1 MNQESQQNHDALAR
15 RIGHSLEKAERHAS
29 RLRSTN
35 TRLLIFGVLN
45 SGVSTLVTGVTAAQG
60 PVVGEGIPGW
70 RMACAVGA
78 VFGFATTVSVGLNQQ
93 LKLGER
99 LSEANQCLGRLK
111 FLDVAMDT
119 GSRTWAEISEE
130 YEGILRTYPNIA
142 D

>member
-1 MNQESQQNHDALAR
+1 MSQESEQNHDALTR
-15 RIGHSLEKAERHAS
+15 RIRRSLEKAERHSS
-29 RLRSTN
+29 RLRNTN
-35 TRLLIFGVLN
+35 TRLLIFSVFN

-70 RMACAVGA
+70 RMACIVGA

-130 YEGILRTYPNIA
+130 YEEILRTYPNIA
-142 D
+142 G

>member
-1 MNQESQQNHDALAR
+1 MNQKSQQIHDALAR
-15 RIGHSLEKAERHAS
+15 RIRQSLEKAERHVS
-29 RLRSTN
+29 RLKSTN
-35 TRLLIFGVLN
+35 TRLLIFGVFN
-45 SGVSTLVTGVTAAQG
+45 SGVSTLVTGVTAAGG

-70 RMACAVGA
+70 RMACIVGA

-111 FLDVAMDT
+111 FLDVAIDT

-130 YEGILRTYPNIA
+130 YEEILRTYPNIA
-142 D
+142 G

>member
-1 MNQESQQNHDALAR
+1 MSGESQQNHDALAR
-15 RIGHSLEKAERHAS
+15 RIRQSLQKAERHAS
-29 RLRSTN
+29 RLKNTN
-35 TRLLIFGVLN
+35 TRLLIFGVFN
-45 SGVSTLVTGVTAAQG
+45 SGVSTLVTGVTAAGG

-70 RMACAVGA
+70 RMACIVGA

-111 FLDVAMDT
+111 FLDVAIDT

-130 YEGILRTYPNIA
+130 YEEILRTYPDIA
-142 D
+142 G

>member
-1 MNQESQQNHDALAR
+1 MSGESQQNHDALAR
-15 RIGHSLEKAERHAS
+15 RIRQSLEKVEQHAS
-29 RLRSTN
+29 RLKGTN
-35 TRLLIFGVLN
+35 TRLLVFGVFN
-45 SGVSTLVTGVTAAQG
+45 SGVSTLVTGVTAAGG

-70 RMACAVGA
+70 RMACIVGA

-119 GSRTWAEISEE
+119 GSRTWTEISEE
-130 YEGILRTYPNIA
+130 YEEILRTYPNIA
-142 D
+142 G

>member
-1 MNQESQQNHDALAR
+1 MSQESEQNHDALAR
-15 RIGHSLEKAERHAS
+15 RVRRSLEKAERHAS
-29 RLRSTN
+29 RLRNTN
-35 TRLLIFGVLN
+35 TRLLIFGVFN

-70 RMACAVGA
+70 RMACIVGA

-99 LSEANQCLGRLK
+99 LSEANQRLGRLK

-130 YEGILRTYPNIA
+130 YEEILRTYPNIA
-142 D
+142 G